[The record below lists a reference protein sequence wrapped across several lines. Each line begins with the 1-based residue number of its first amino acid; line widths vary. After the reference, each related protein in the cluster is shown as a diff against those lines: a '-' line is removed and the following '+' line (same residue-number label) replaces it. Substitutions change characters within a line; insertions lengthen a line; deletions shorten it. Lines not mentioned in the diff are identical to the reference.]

1 MTNVLT
7 NTIDILIDKENI
19 VGVEKGLQHFK
30 GVYDIKKKEEYY
42 KVSFCATSSEEL
54 AKAEIFF
61 ADFV

>member
-19 VGVEKGLQHFK
+19 IEVEKGLQHFK
-30 GVYDIKKKEEYY
+30 GVYDIKEKEEYY
-42 KVSFCATSSEEL
+42 EVSFCATSLEEL
-54 AKAEIFF
+54 AKAEIFL